1 MVGQVR
7 RQMTLGLAVGLVI
20 TLLLGT
26 VACVQRNATVQEA
39 SIVARM
45 THASTVDAVTFSP
58 DRRYVVSGSGDR
70 TARVWEAASGRKVA
84 RVTHGAEVSAVTFSP
99 DGQYVVS
106 GSGDDTVQV
115 WEAVRGRE
123 VARMTHAS
131 TVFAVAFSPDRRLVV
146 SGSYDTSI
154 AR

>member
-1 MVGQVR
+1 
-7 RQMTLGLAVGLVI
+7 VI

-45 THASTVDAVTFSP
+45 THGSIVLAVAFSP
-58 DRRYVVSGSGDR
+58 DGRYVVSGSWDD
-70 TARVWEAASGRKVA
+70 TARVWEAASGREVA

-99 DGQYVVS
+99 DGRYVVS
-106 GSGDDTVQV
+106 GSGDDTVRV
-115 WEAVRGRE
+115 WWWRPKD
-123 VARMTHAS
+123 
-131 TVFAVAFSPDRRLVV
+131 PDRRVLPPACRAI
-146 SGSYDTSI
+146 SRGRNGGSMWDLRRRTMPP